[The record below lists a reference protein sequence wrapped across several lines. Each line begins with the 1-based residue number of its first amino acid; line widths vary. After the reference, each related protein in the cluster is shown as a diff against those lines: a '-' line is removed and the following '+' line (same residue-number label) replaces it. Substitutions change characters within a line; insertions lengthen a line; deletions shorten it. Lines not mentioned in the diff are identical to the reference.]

1 MYQNAAEVIA
11 LAVLNTICILIGG
24 LEVMDARRW
33 LSRLDQNFNFPI
45 RLVPLRIA
53 LYLEIAMTVVQ
64 VVFALIFMY
73 LSYAV
78 VKEFGWVIYKK
89 IGPDVIMQ
97 RKLFNGLYIRQLTC
111 WHIRN
116 VSHLSI
122 LCTRSQN

>member
-33 LSRLDQNFNFPI
+33 LSRLDQNYRFPI

-64 VVFALIFMY
+64 VVFALIFIY

-89 IGPDVIMQ
+89 IGPDVVMQ
-97 RKLFNGLYIRQLTC
+97 SKWFHRIVHE
-111 WHIRN
+111 HIFKSAN
-116 VSHLSI
+116 MLEH
-122 LCTRSQN
+122 